1 MADSPRGPGWWQA
14 SDDKWY
20 PPEDHPD
27 YRPPPPKSS
36 RPDPPAHSV
45 SGEEITTVSSGGV
58 PAQPGHASVT
68 AGVPVPKY
76 HFDARRLATGDRL
89 VGVSTLVLFVAL
101 FLPWAGL
108 GFFGS
113 YVSASA
119 LSLDGWM
126 YLVFLVCLA
135 MIVYLALRAVHGLE
149 LRLPLP
155 HRQVLVAGT
164 GFMLFLTLIA
174 FLTIPTLPHWSLGA
188 FLGMVAA
195 GAAFLGAI
203 DRRLHPALSVTAGTS
218 QALPGHDAAEASQS
232 TNNAPIVVATTQ
244 PGARSKVV
252 AILLAVFFGPWT
264 WLYTYARDKT
274 KFWIGIG
281 VVVAWIVFYI
291 LAVSVF
297 VTSAAV
303 CTTYSKIISG
313 ACSPGV
319 EVATGF
325 GLATLGAILAGV
337 VFPGIWIWA
346 IVDSAIKSDEFYAN
360 YPGAHPR
367 VGPPPN
373 PPPPDGESGRVVAT
387 PLSSVAVDPGPL
399 APGGDP
405 AAAASFSS
413 PCPTCGAVVPASL
426 RFCTSCGAS
435 LG

>member
-1 MADSPRGPGWWQA
+1 MADSPHGPGWWQA

-36 RPDPPAHSV
+36 RPDPPTHSA
-45 SGEEITTVSSGGV
+45 SGDEIASGFSGGT
-58 PAQPGHASVT
+58 PAQPRYAAAT
-68 AGVPVPKY
+68 AGAPMPKY

-89 VGVSTLVLFVAL
+89 VGVATLVLFVAL

-108 GFFGS
+108 GFFGG
-113 YVSASA
+113 YASVLA
-119 LSLDGWM
+119 LDGWM

-135 MIVYLALRAVHGLE
+135 TMVYLALRAVNGLE

-155 HRQVLVAGT
+155 HRQVLAAGT

-188 FLGMVAA
+188 FLGLVAA
-195 GAAFLGAI
+195 GAGFVGAI
-203 DRRLHPALSVTAGTS
+203 DRRLHPALSFSTGTG
-218 QALPGHDAAEASQS
+218 QALLGHEAAAVSQS
-232 TNNAPIVVATTQ
+232 TTGAPVLAANTR
-244 PGARSKVV
+244 PGAKSKVV
-252 AILLAVFFGPWT
+252 AILLAVFLGPWT
-264 WLYTYARDKT
+264 WLYTYARDAK

-281 VVVAWIVFYI
+281 VVVAWIVFYA

-313 ACSPGV
+313 ACTPGV
-319 EVATGF
+319 AVATGF

-346 IVDSAIKSDEFYAN
+346 IVDTAIKSDEFYEN
-360 YPGAHPR
+360 YPGTPPR
-367 VGPPPN
+367 VGPTPN
-373 PPPPDGESGRVVAT
+373 PPPPNAGSGGIVAA
-387 PLSSVAVDPGPL
+387 PLASATSDPGPL
-399 APGGDP
+399 APGREEAGG
-405 AAAASFSS
+405 ATFAS
-413 PCPTCGAVVPASL
+413 PCPGCGAVISASL